1 MSEMHDLLEIDGAMG
16 EGGGQVLRSSLTL
29 SILTGRPIFIRNI
42 RLNRSKHGLLA
53 QHLKSVDAA
62 AAVSKAQVEGAA
74 LGSTSLTFRPAQVHS
89 GRYRFDINTAGAT
102 SLVFQTI
109 FLPLSQASA
118 ASSVIITG
126 GTHVRWS
133 PCYHYLAM
141 HWLPYVQCMGFDAD
155 IELNTAGFY
164 PQGGGRINIVI
175 RPATTIAPL
184 NLVDRGKLI
193 RIRGIS
199 AVANLNRE
207 IADRQKRQALSRL
220 VSISGMLGQPEI
232 QIKIHEFPSSTKG
245 TVLLLLAEF
254 ENGRA
259 CYYAL
264 GELGKPAER
273 VADEAVDA
281 LLAFLETDAALDQ
294 YLADQLILPLSL
306 ATGPSLLHTNQ
317 ITQHL
322 LTNAEIMRLFLPVE
336 ISIEGDRGDPGII
349 HINPKRSFDGADN
362 PAS

>member
-1 MSEMHDLLEIDGAMG
+1 MPANSELLEINGALG

-42 RLNRSKHGLLA
+42 RANRSKHGLLA

-62 AAVSKAQVEGAA
+62 SAVSKANVEGAA
-74 LGSTSLTFRPAQVHS
+74 LGSTSLTFRPHEVRS
-89 GRYRFDINTAGAT
+89 GRYKFDIGTAGAT

-109 FLPLSQASA
+109 FLPLSKAVA

-133 PCYHYLAM
+133 PCFHFM
-141 HWLPYVQCMGFDAD
+141 EMQWLPYMQRMGFNAD
-155 IELNTAGFY
+155 IELHSAGFY
-164 PQGGGRINIVI
+164 PQGGGRINTVI
-175 RPATTIAPL
+175 RPVTTIAPL
-184 NLVDRGKLI
+184 NLIKRGKLI
-193 RIRGIS
+193 RITGIS

-207 IADRQKRQALSRL
+207 IAERQKRQALGRL
-220 VSISGMLGQPEI
+220 VSLSGTLGLPEI
-232 QIKIHEFPSSTKG
+232 QIKIQEFPSPTKG
-245 TVLLLLAEF
+245 TVLLLLAQF
-254 ENGRA
+254 ENGSA

-273 VADEAVDA
+273 VADEAIDA
-281 LLAFLETDAALDQ
+281 LLEFLDTDAALDQ
-294 YLADQLILPLSL
+294 YLADQLLLPLSF
-306 ATGPSLLHTNQ
+306 AGAPSILHTSQ

-322 LTNAEIMRLFLPVE
+322 LTNAEIIRTFLPVS
-336 ISIEGDRGDPGII
+336 ISIDGDLGKPGII
-349 HINPKRSFDGADN
+349 HIDPQRSDNGAHN

>member
-1 MSEMHDLLEIDGAMG
+1 MHDLLEIDGAMG
-16 EGGGQVLRSSLTL
+16 EGGGQVLRSTLTL

-42 RLNRSKHGLLA
+42 RMNRSKHGLLA

-74 LGSTSLTFRPAQVHS
+74 LGSTSLTFRPSTIHS
-89 GRYRFDINTAGAT
+89 GRYKFDINTAGAT

-109 FLPLSQASA
+109 FLPLSRASA

-133 PCYHYLAM
+133 PCYHYLAL
-141 HWLPYVQCMGFDAD
+141 HWLPYIQRMGFDVD

-164 PQGGGRINIVI
+164 PQGGGRIDTVI
-175 RPATTIAPL
+175 RPVTNITPL
-184 NLVDRGKLI
+184 TLVGRGRLI

-207 IADRQKRQALSRL
+207 IAERQKRQALERL
-220 VSISGMLGQPEI
+220 ASISGKLGQPEV
-232 QIKIHEFPSSTKG
+232 QIKINEIPSSTKG

-254 ENGRA
+254 ENGSA
-259 CYYAL
+259 CYYGL

-273 VADEAVDA
+273 VADEAVEA
-281 LLAFLETDAALDQ
+281 LLAFLETDASIDQ
-294 YLADQLILPLSL
+294 YLADQLLLPLSL
-306 ATGPSLLHTNQ
+306 ADGPSLLHTSLV
-317 ITQHL
+317 TQHL
-322 LTNAEIMRLFLPVE
+322 MTNADIMRLFLPVN
-336 ISIEGDRGDPGII
+336 ISIDGDRGKPGII
-349 HINPKRSFDGADN
+349 RIDPQRSDDGAYN

>member
-1 MSEMHDLLEIDGAMG
+1 MPENSELLQINGALG

-29 SILTGRPIFIRNI
+29 SILTGTPIFIRNI
-42 RLNRSKHGLLA
+42 RLKRSKHGLLA

-62 AAVSKAQVEGAA
+62 VAVSNAHVEGAA
-74 LGSTSLTFRPAQVHS
+74 LGSTSLTFRPSQVRS
-89 GRYRFDINTAGAT
+89 GRYKFDIHTAGAT

-133 PCYHYLAM
+133 PCYHYLELQ
-141 HWLPYVQCMGFDAD
+141 WLPIMRRIGFNSD
-155 IELNTAGFY
+155 IDLNTPGFY
-164 PQGGGRINIVI
+164 PQGGGRIDTII
-175 RPATTIAPL
+175 RPVTTIQPL
-184 NLVDRGKLI
+184 NLTRRGKLI
-193 RIRGIS
+193 RITGIS

-207 IADRQKRQALSRL
+207 IAERQKRQAFSRL
-220 VSISGMLGQPEI
+220 LSLSNKIGQPEI
-232 QIKIHEFPSSTKG
+232 QIKIHELPSSTKG
-245 TVLLLLAEF
+245 TVLLLLAEL
-254 ENGRA
+254 EHGSA

-281 LLAFLETDAALDQ
+281 LLSFLDTEAALDQ
-294 YLADQLILPLSL
+294 YLADQLLLPLSI
-306 ATGPSLLHTNQ
+306 ADGPSVLHTNQ

-322 LTNAEIMRLFLPVE
+322 LTNAEIIRLFLPVS
-336 ISIEGDRGDPGII
+336 IFIEGDLGKPGLI
-349 HINPKRSFDGADN
+349 HIDPQRPDDGSYN